1 MVLVVALPVFGL
13 ILFSGVERRQEAI
26 DGALQE
32 TSELADAIAYEHT
45 HMVDLAQQLARILA
59 QLSEVRA
66 FDEQKVRPILVDILK
81 ANPLLLNIF
90 LADAA
95 GNVQVSGVPAK
106 AKVSV
111 ADRRYF
117 INAMASGRFSSGEYI
132 VGRLSPKPTMAF
144 GYPLHTDGKFAG
156 IIGISFNLDRCREM
170 LGKGRVPQGTN
181 FGLIDHRG
189 IVVNRLVNP
198 EKFIGKPDN
207 PEIFRLM
214 VDGPDKSSFKGL
226 ATDGFHRVFSVRK
239 LRLPGED
246 SPYLY
251 VRVGI
256 PVDDVLYNANVVLLK
271 NLGLLCLFLLLALF
285 LTRVIG
291 KKSIVDRVL
300 RLQEA
305 SRQLAK
311 GNLDIRVSSMVTGG
325 ELGDLARSFDEMAQ
339 QLAERQEQRQVA
351 EEALREREANYRE
364 VFNATKD
371 ALFLHDSRTGAI
383 LEVNRAAEEMF
394 GYPSDEFRSLSIHDL
409 SLGLPPYS
417 HKEALEK
424 FGQAMTEGSHAFE
437 WVSVRRNG
445 ERFWSEVV
453 LTTMIIGRE
462 ERILAV
468 VRDTDEK
475 KRALEETLRE
485 KEAAQRYLD
494 IAGVMFTALD
504 EKGDITLINS
514 KGCQILDY
522 AEEELLGQN
531 WFEICVA
538 PAVRDETRGRFLAI
552 MAGAPMT
559 SEFDENTVIARNGSE
574 RILALHMT
582 LLRATDGVITGML
595 FSGDDITEQREAEEE
610 RKLLMEQLNQS
621 RKLESIGRLAG
632 GIAHDFNNL
641 LTPIMGYADILKIKS
656 SIGEKERE
664 YVGLISQAAEN
675 ARILVQ
681 QLLGFGRKQ
690 ILDMQILDLNKVLL
704 SFHDILRHTI
714 RESIDID
721 VRLSPNIY
729 GIRADKNQ
737 LEQIIMNL
745 AINAQ
750 EAISD
755 RGMILFETAPVDID
769 AEYARQHSGVIPGKY
784 LMLAVTDNGQ
794 GMDKETLDNIFE
806 PFFTTKGH
814 GTGLG
819 LANVYG
825 LVKQHGGNIWVYSEP
840 GKGTVFKIYF
850 PIVEGVT
857 AEERE
862 SVNGPHTPTVCSI
875 LLVEDND
882 LVRTMIEQVLEGYGY
897 NVVSVE
903 EPSQALTVMGSKHID
918 VLLTDV
924 VMPEMNGPELHEQ
937 IRKIHPHI
945 KVLYMSGYTDD
956 VIVLQGVLKQGVNF
970 IQKPFAINDLLIKL
984 DKSIEERDPLN
995 GSGDS
1000 AMPGGNTVAE
1010 LDTSPKGE

>member
-1 MVLVVALPVFGL
+1 MFALLFKSLRVQLILMVLVVALPVFGI
-13 ILFSGVERRQEAI
+13 ILYAGLERRQQAIDEAFQETARLAEAI
-26 DGALQE
+26 ADEQE
-32 TSELADAIAYEHT
+32 
-45 HMVDLAQQLARILA
+45 HMVAGAHQLLRTLA

-66 FDEQKVRPILVDILK
+66 FDGPKVQPLLVDILRN
-81 ANPLLLNIF
+81 NPQFLNIF
-90 LADAA
+90 VADPA
-95 GNVQVSGVPAK
+95 GTMRVSGQPIMAPI
-106 AKVSV
+106 SV
-111 ADRRYF
+111 ADRLYF
-117 INAMASGRFSSGEYI
+117 IKAMETDRFSSGEYI
-132 VGRLSPKPTMAF
+132 VGRVNGQPTIAF
-144 GYPLHTDGKFAG
+144 AFPFKNDSGGIAG
-156 IIGISFNLDRCREM
+156 VIVVSFNLDGCRAVFNKA
-170 LGKGRVPQGTN
+170 LLPSGTN
-181 FGLIDHRG
+181 YGLIDHRG
-189 IVVNRLVNP
+189 IVVNRYINP
-198 EKFIGKPDN
+198 EQYIGKPDN
-207 PEIFRLM
+207 PEIFRRM
-214 VDGPDKSSFKGL
+214 VTGPDQDSFQGSGNDGL
-226 ATDGFHRVFSVRK
+226 FRIFSTRK
-239 LRLPGED
+239 MHLAGED
-246 SPYLY
+246 HPYLY

-256 PVDDVLYNANVVLLK
+256 PVDSVLYNANLLLLK
-271 NLGLLCLFLLLALF
+271 NLGLLCLFLLLSLF
-285 LTRVIG
+285 LTRIIG
-291 KKSIVDRVL
+291 KKSIIDRVA

-305 SRQLAK
+305 SRRLAD
-311 GNLDIRVSSMVTGG
+311 GDLDTRVAAVVNGG
-325 ELGDLARSFDEMAQ
+325 ELGSLARSFDEMAR
-339 QLAERQEQRQVA
+339 QLALREQQRREA
-351 EEALREREANYRE
+351 ETALRERETNYRE
-364 VFNATKD
+364 IFNATND
-371 ALFLHDSRTGAI
+371 ALFIHDSCTGAVI
-383 LEVNRAAEEMF
+383 EVNKAAEEMF
-394 GYPSDEFRSLSIHDL
+394 GYRGEEFKFLSIDDV
-409 SLGLPPYS
+409 SLAQPPYS
-417 HKEALEK
+417 IEEAMEFFRL
-424 FGQAMTEGSHAFE
+424 ARSEGAQRFE
-437 WVSVRRNG
+437 WISVRKNG
-445 ERFWSEVV
+445 ERFWTEVV
-453 LTTMIIGRE
+453 LSSTTIGGVGRV
-462 ERILAV
+462 LAV
-468 VRDTDEK
+468 VRDNNERK
-475 KRALEETLRE
+475 HALEEILRE

-504 EKGDITLINS
+504 ANGDITLINN
-514 KGCQILDY
+514 KGCQILAY
-522 AEEELLGQN
+522 TEEELLGKN
-531 WFEICVA
+531 WFDICVA
-538 PAVRDETRGRFLAI
+538 PAERDESRSKFLAFI
-552 MAGAPMT
+552 GGEPMT
-559 SEFDENTVIARNGSE
+559 SQFDENIVVARDGSQ

-582 LLRATDGVITGML
+582 LLRAQDGVITGML

-656 SIGEKERE
+656 SLGEKERE
-664 YVGLISQAAEN
+664 HVGLISQAAEN

-704 SFHDILRHTI
+704 SFQDILRRTI

-721 VRLSPNIY
+721 MRLSPNVY
-729 GIRADKNQ
+729 GIRADRNQ

-769 AEYARQHSGVIPGKY
+769 EEYARQHSGVVPGKY
-784 LMLAVTDNGQ
+784 LMLAVTDNGK
-794 GMDKETLDNIFE
+794 GMDKETLENIFE

-862 SVNGPHTPTVCSI
+862 SVTGLHTPTVCSI

-897 NVVSVE
+897 TVLSVE
-903 EPSQALTVMGSKHID
+903 DPSQALKVMGTKHID
-918 VLLTDV
+918 ILLTDV
-924 VMPEMNGPELHEQ
+924 VMPGMNGPELHEQ
-937 IRKIHPHI
+937 IRKAHPHI

-984 DKSIEERDPLN
+984 DKSIKERDPLQ
-995 GSGDS
+995 GD
-1000 AMPGGNTVAE
+1000 AT
-1010 LDTSPKGE
+1010 

>member
-1 MVLVVALPVFGL
+1 MFGLLFKSLRVQLILMVLVVALPVFGI
-13 ILFSGVERRQEAI
+13 ILYAGVERRQQAIHEAFKETASLAEAI
-26 DGALQE
+26 ADEQE
-32 TSELADAIAYEHT
+32 
-45 HMVDLAQQLARILA
+45 HMVTGAHQLLRTLA
-59 QLSEVRA
+59 QLTEIRA
-66 FDEQKVRPILVDILK
+66 FDELKVQPLLADILHN
-81 ANPLLLNIF
+81 NPQFLNIF
-90 LADAA
+90 VADPA
-95 GNVQVSGVPAK
+95 GVMRVSGQPIK
-106 AKVSV
+106 APISV
-111 ADRRYF
+111 ADRLYF
-117 INAMASGRFSSGEYI
+117 TKAMETGRFSSGEYI
-132 VGRLSPKPTMAF
+132 VGRVNGQPTIAF
-144 GYPLHTDGKFAG
+144 AFPFKQDSGDIAG
-156 IIGISFNLDRCREM
+156 VIVVSFNLDGCRAVFNKAQ
-170 LGKGRVPQGTN
+170 LPNGTN
-181 FGLIDHRG
+181 YGLIDHRG
-189 IVVNRLVNP
+189 IVVNRYIDP
-198 EKFIGKPDN
+198 GQFIGTPDN
-207 PEIFRLM
+207 PEIFRRM
-214 VDGPDKSSFKGL
+214 ASGPDQGSFQG
-226 ATDGFHRVFSVRK
+226 TGNDGFLRIFSTRK
-239 LRLPGED
+239 MRLAEED
-246 SPYLY
+246 QPYLY
-251 VRVGI
+251 VRVGM
-256 PVDDVLYNANVVLLK
+256 PVESVLYNANLVLLK
-271 NLGLLCLFLLLALF
+271 NLGLLCLFLLLSLF
-285 LTRVIG
+285 LTRIIG
-291 KKSIVDRVL
+291 KKSIIDRVA

-305 SRQLAK
+305 SRRLAD
-311 GNLDIRVSSMVTGG
+311 GDLDTRVAAVVNGG
-325 ELGDLARSFDEMAQ
+325 ELGSLARSFDEMAR
-339 QLAERQEQRQVA
+339 QLALREQQRREA
-351 EEALREREANYRE
+351 ETALRERETNYRE
-364 VFNATKD
+364 IFNATND
-371 ALFLHDSRTGAI
+371 ALFIHDSCTGAI
-383 LEVNRAAEEMF
+383 IEVNKAAEEMF
-394 GYPSDEFRSLSIHDL
+394 GYRGDEFKFLTIDDVSLAQ
-409 SLGLPPYS
+409 PPYS
-417 HKEALEK
+417 IEEAREWFRLA
-424 FGQAMTEGSHAFE
+424 QSEGAQRFE
-437 WVSVRRNG
+437 WISVRKNG
-445 ERFWSEVV
+445 ERFWTEVV
-453 LTTMIIGRE
+453 LSSTTIGGAG
-462 ERILAV
+462 RILAV
-468 VRDTDEK
+468 VRDNNERK
-475 KRALEETLRE
+475 HALEEILRE

-504 EKGDITLINS
+504 ANGDITLINN
-514 KGCQILDY
+514 KGCQIL
-522 AEEELLGQN
+522 ACTEEELLGKN
-531 WFEICVA
+531 WFDVCVA
-538 PAVRDETRGRFLAI
+538 PAAQEESRAKFLAFI
-552 MAGAPMT
+552 GGKPMT
-559 SEFDENTVIARNGSE
+559 SQFDENIVVARDGSP

-582 LLRATDGVITGML
+582 LLRAPDGGVITGML

-641 LTPIMGYADILKIKS
+641 LTPIMGYADILKMRPS
-656 SIGEKERE
+656 MGEKERE

-704 SFHDILRHTI
+704 SFHDIIRRTI

-721 VRLSPNIY
+721 MRLSPNLY
-729 GIRADKNQ
+729 GIRADRNQ
-737 LEQIIMNL
+737 LEQILMNL

-769 AEYARQHSGVIPGKY
+769 EEYARQHSGVVPGKY

-897 NVVSVE
+897 TVLSVE
-903 EPSQALTVMGSKHID
+903 EPSQALKVMGTNHID
-918 VLLTDV
+918 ILLTDV
-924 VMPEMNGPELHEQ
+924 VMPEMNGPELYEQ
-937 IRKIHPHI
+937 IRKAHPHI

-984 DKSIEERDPLN
+984 DKSIKERDPL
-995 GSGDS
+995 
-1000 AMPGGNTVAE
+1000 
-1010 LDTSPKGE
+1010 